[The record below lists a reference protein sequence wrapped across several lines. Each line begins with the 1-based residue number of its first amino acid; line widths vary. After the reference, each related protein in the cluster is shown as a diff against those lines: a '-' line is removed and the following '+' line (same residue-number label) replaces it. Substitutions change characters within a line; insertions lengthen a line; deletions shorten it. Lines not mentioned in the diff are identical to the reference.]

1 MRTKL
6 KMFMQSLSR
15 YLFLIIYAPFLIIA
29 FTIGGITLAIKN
41 IIREFL
47 AMVEDWEDPT
57 DYDYMEEEMQQ
68 LIRLFLNL

>member
-15 YLFLIIYAPFLIIA
+15 YLFLIVYAPFLIVA
-29 FTIGGITLAIKN
+29 LTVGGITLAIKN
-41 IIREFL
+41 IIVEFL
-47 AMVEDWEDPT
+47 ATVEDWDGPT
-57 DYDYMEEEMQQ
+57 DDDYMEDIQQ

>member
-15 YLFLIIYAPFLIIA
+15 YLFLIVYAPFLIIVL
-29 FTIGGITLAIKN
+29 TIGGITLAIKN
-41 IIREFL
+41 IIGEFL
-47 AMVEDWEDPT
+47 AMVEDLEGPKED
-57 DYDYMEEEMQQ
+57 DYLEDIQQ